1 MPQPNT
7 SDILNANIADAVHVF
22 EGLREYGP
30 ALQRAAEMLTECLLN
45 GHKLLV
51 CGNGGSAADASHIA
65 AEIVGRF
72 VEERRG
78 YTAIALSDSPGIITA
93 VSNDYGFDEAFARQ
107 VEAMGRPGDVL
118 LAITT
123 SGNSPN
129 VRRALQAANRL
140 GMKSIALLGRD
151 GGAARGLATVEF
163 IVRTTVTAR
172 IQEAHQLLYH
182 SLCAAIDP
190 ALKGQ

>member
-1 MPQPNT
+1 MPQPDAP
-7 SDILNANIADAVHVF
+7 DILNANIADAVRTF
-22 EGLREYGP
+22 EGLREHGP
-30 ALQRAAEMLTECLLN
+30 ALQRAADLLAGCLLS

-51 CGNGGSAADASHIA
+51 CGNGGSSADASHIA

-78 YTAIALSDSPGIITA
+78 YTAIALSDSPGIMTA

-129 VRRALQAANRL
+129 VRRALEAANKL
-140 GMKSIALLGRD
+140 GLKSIALLGRD
-151 GGAARGLATVEF
+151 GGAAKGLATVEF

-172 IQEAHQLLYH
+172 IQEAHQVLYH
-182 SLCAAIDP
+182 SLCGAIDP
-190 ALKGQ
+190 ALKGL

>member
-1 MPQPNT
+1 MPQPNAP
-7 SDILNANIADAVHVF
+7 DILHANIADAIDVF
-22 EGLREYGP
+22 EGLREHGP
-30 ALQRAAEMLTECLLN
+30 ALQRAAELLIECLLN
-45 GHKLLV
+45 GRKLLV
-51 CGNGGSAADASHIA
+51 CGNGGSSADASHIA

-72 VEERRG
+72 VLERKG

-93 VSNDYGFDEAFARQ
+93 VSNDYGFDEVFARQ

-129 VRRALQAANRL
+129 VRRALEAANKL
-140 GMKSIALLGRD
+140 GLKSIAMLGRD
-151 GGAARGLATVEF
+151 GGAARGMATVEL

-172 IQEAHQLLYH
+172 IQEAHQMLYH